1 MRWNAVL
8 TGAVKHFKRLLALLL
23 RHEEGAVRHC
33 APVLIAGEYR
43 VQIDLNNPENLTLA
57 AVRQLIAS
65 ASDDEHTQ
73 LRVTKRGIA
82 YISSGAAVGGVDI
95 DGLLFRLETWA
106 KGSGYVGNVAASDE
120 VWVMQIFNA
129 LKQNWPK
136 PPFDYI
142 DVY

>member
-1 MRWNAVL
+1 MRGWL
-8 TGAVKHFKRLLALLL
+8 CDTGRLSNC
-23 RHEEGAVRHC
+23 RGHQ
-33 APVLIAGEYR
+33 
-43 VQIDLNNPENLTLA
+43 VQIDLNNPESLTLM

-73 LRVTKRGIA
+73 LRVTKSGIA
-82 YISSGAAVGGVDI
+82 YISSGKAVGGVDI

-129 LKQNWPK
+129 LKENWPT
-136 PPFDYI
+136 PRFDYI
-142 DVY
+142 DIY

>member
-1 MRWNAVL
+1 M
-8 TGAVKHFKRLLALLL
+8 
-23 RHEEGAVRHC
+23 
-33 APVLIAGEYR
+33 
-43 VQIDLNNPENLTLA
+43 QIDLNNPENLTLA
-57 AVRQLIAS
+57 NVRQLLAS

-73 LRVTKRGIA
+73 LRVTKAGIA
-82 YISSGAAVGGVDI
+82 YISSGKLVGGVDI

-106 KGSGYVGNVAASDE
+106 AGSGYVGKIAASDE

-129 LKQNWPK
+129 LKDNWPN

>member
-1 MRWNAVL
+1 M
-8 TGAVKHFKRLLALLL
+8 
-23 RHEEGAVRHC
+23 
-33 APVLIAGEYR
+33 
-43 VQIDLNNPENLTLA
+43 QIDLNDPENLTLA

-73 LRVTKRGIA
+73 LRVTKAGIA
-82 YISSGAAVGGVDI
+82 YLSSGVVGGTYI

-120 VWVMQIFNA
+120 VWVTQVFNA

-142 DVY
+142 DIY